1 MENRLRTLPSAPVR
15 LQGQGV
21 LLREWDEEDIP
32 ALIGIYDDSEIDRW
46 TPVPSPFDSDA
57 AREYL
62 KKAREA
68 RAEGRRM
75 QLAVTTDGLEP
86 KGELLLFQDELDD
99 RDIELA
105 YGIGARF
112 RRQGLAA
119 EAVVIATEY
128 AIRHLGARRVLL
140 RIDVANVPSAAV
152 AASSGFQ
159 LTADE
164 PFERKSKG
172 RRVLLR
178 TWCRHN

>member
-1 MENRLRTLPSAPVR
+1 
-15 LQGQGV
+15 
-21 LLREWDEEDIP
+21 
-32 ALIGIYDDSEIDRW
+32 
-46 TPVPSPFDSDA
+46 
-57 AREYL
+57 
-62 KKAREA
+62 
-68 RAEGRRM
+68 M

-86 KGELLLFQDELDD
+86 KGEVLLFQDELDD
-99 RDIELA
+99 RDVELA

-119 EAVVIATEY
+119 EAVMIATEY
-128 AIRHLGARRVLL
+128 AIRQLGARRVLL

-164 PFERKSKG
+164 PIERRSKG

-178 TWCRHN
+178 TWCRHS